1 MNNGRV
7 GLELKIHVL
16 QERLR
21 LLIEYDLQIAKKNT
35 ASSNVLNIRP
45 SWPTL
50 RPSIGRE
57 EYFHAEGEKK

>member
-45 SWPTL
+45 AWPTL